1 MPSAAIDDGIGHGGR
16 ESGTEEREEVD
27 RPPEREAA
35 HKAEERECG
44 NISRS
49 KEADRADKN
58 KKGMSKRADFASLVL
73 RVAAGLIFLPH
84 GYSKVFGS
92 GVAAFA
98 ADMPSY
104 GLPIFLGYIA
114 AYAEFFGSIAL
125 IAGLLTRIDAF
136 LLACTMFVA
145 AFVVQLPD
153 ALHEAQPGTVKLFAI
168 LRGIELPLAMFAIT
182 AAVTILGPGRF
193 SLDGVLGLE
202 GKIMNAFRPK
212 GHPSANGVIT

>member
-1 MPSAAIDDGIGHGGR
+1 M
-16 ESGTEEREEVD
+16 T
-27 RPPEREAA
+27 
-35 HKAEERECG
+35 
-44 NISRS
+44 
-49 KEADRADKN
+49 
-58 KKGMSKRADFASLVL
+58 KRMDVASLLL
-73 RVAAGLIFLPH
+73 RVGAGLVFLPH

-104 GLPIFLGYIA
+104 GIPIFLGYVA

-153 ALHEAQPGTVKLFAI
+153 ALHEAQPGTVKLFAA
-168 LRGIELPLAMFAIT
+168 LRGIELPFAMFAMT
-182 AAVTILGPGRF
+182 AALVILGPGRF
-193 SLDGVLGLE
+193 SLDGLLGIESRLLAIVRRKKVTSPE
-202 GKIMNAFRPK
+202 RQSGALAADNRQGP
-212 GHPSANGVIT
+212 

>member
-1 MPSAAIDDGIGHGGR
+1 M
-16 ESGTEEREEVD
+16 T
-27 RPPEREAA
+27 
-35 HKAEERECG
+35 
-44 NISRS
+44 
-49 KEADRADKN
+49 
-58 KKGMSKRADFASLVL
+58 KRADVASLLL

-104 GLPIFLGYIA
+104 GVPIFLGYVA

-125 IAGLLTRIDAF
+125 IAGLFTRIDAF

-153 ALHEAQPGTVKLFAI
+153 AIHEAQPGTVKLFAI
-168 LRGIELPLAMFAIT
+168 LRGIELPLGMFAMT
-182 AAVTILGPGRF
+182 AALVILGPGRL
-193 SLDGVLGLE
+193 SLDGLLGIE
-202 GKIMNAFRPK
+202 SRVAGMFRRK
-212 GHPSANGVIT
+212 TKAAAEAAARQVS

>member
-1 MPSAAIDDGIGHGGR
+1 M
-16 ESGTEEREEVD
+16 T
-27 RPPEREAA
+27 
-35 HKAEERECG
+35 
-44 NISRS
+44 
-49 KEADRADKN
+49 
-58 KKGMSKRADFASLVL
+58 KRTDVASLLL
-73 RVAAGLIFLPH
+73 RVAAGLMFLPH

-92 GVAAFA
+92 GAAAFA

-104 GLPIFLGYIA
+104 GIPVFLGYVA

-153 ALHEAQPGTVKLFAI
+153 ALHEAQPGTVKLFAA

-182 AAVTILGPGRF
+182 AALVILGPGRF
-193 SLDGVLGLE
+193 SLDGLLGIESKVLA
-202 GKIMNAFRPK
+202 AFRRKKAAPPA
-212 GHPSANGVIT
+212 GAVV

>member
-1 MPSAAIDDGIGHGGR
+1 
-16 ESGTEEREEVD
+16 
-27 RPPEREAA
+27 
-35 HKAEERECG
+35 
-44 NISRS
+44 
-49 KEADRADKN
+49 
-58 KKGMSKRADFASLVL
+58 L

-125 IAGLLTRIDAF
+125 IAGLFTRIDAF

-145 AFVVQLPD
+145 AFIVQLPD
-153 ALHEAQPGTVKLFAI
+153 ALHDVQPGTVKLFAI
-168 LRGIELPLAMFAIT
+168 LRGIELPFAMFALT
-182 AAVTILGPGRF
+182 AALTILGPGRF
-193 SLDGVLGLE
+193 SLDGVLGIE
-202 GKIMNAFRPK
+202 AKIAGLFRR
-212 GHPSANGVIT
+212 GNSRVTQTSASST